1 MQARKQLCYEDN
13 QPQASTPY
21 NHKASSASTSFGASF
36 GASFGIESLMSGEM
50 SGFAPLLDPDSTLNL
65 EMTIDNNATATTDWD
80 KFDFY

>member
-1 MQARKQLCYEDN
+1 MQARKQLRYGYEDN

-36 GASFGIESLMSGEM
+36 GIENLMSGEM

>member
-1 MQARKQLCYEDN
+1 MQARKQLRYEDN

-21 NHKASSASTSFGASF
+21 NHKASSASTSFR
-36 GASFGIESLMSGEM
+36 ASFGIESLMSGEM

>member
-36 GASFGIESLMSGEM
+36 GIESIMSGDM
-50 SGFAPLLDPDSTLNL
+50 SGFAPLLDQDSLNL
-65 EMTIDNNATATTDWD
+65 EMTIDNNATATTNWD

>member
-36 GASFGIESLMSGEM
+36 GIDSIMSTPTPGEIL
-50 SGFAPLLDPDSTLNL
+50 GFALLDADSTFNL
-65 EMTIDNNATATTDWD
+65 EMSIDNTATATTNWD
-80 KFDFY
+80 NYDIY

>member
-1 MQARKQLCYEDN
+1 MQARKQLRYEDN

-21 NHKASSASTSFGASF
+21 NHKASSASASF
-36 GASFGIESLMSGEM
+36 GASFGIDSIMSGEM

>member
-1 MQARKQLCYEDN
+1 MQARKQLRYEDN

-36 GASFGIESLMSGEM
+36 GIDSIMSGEM

>member
-21 NHKASSASTSFGASF
+21 NHKASSASTSFGSN
-36 GASFGIESLMSGEM
+36 FGIESLMSGEM

>member
-1 MQARKQLCYEDN
+1 MQARKQLRYEDN

-21 NHKASSASTSFGASF
+21 NHKASAS
-36 GASFGIESLMSGEM
+36 ASFGIDSIIMSTPAPGEI

-65 EMTIDNNATATTDWD
+65 EMSIDNNATATTNWD

>member
-36 GASFGIESLMSGEM
+36 GIDSIMSGEM

-65 EMTIDNNATATTDWD
+65 EMTIDNNATATTNWD